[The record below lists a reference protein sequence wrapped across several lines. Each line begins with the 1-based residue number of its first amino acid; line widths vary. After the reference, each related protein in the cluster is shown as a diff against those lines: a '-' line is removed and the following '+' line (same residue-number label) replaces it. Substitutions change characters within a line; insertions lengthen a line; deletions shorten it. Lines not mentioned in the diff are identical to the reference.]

1 MAKTTTNGPKGD
13 RHGKTTLASWGEF
26 GRFELGIVGTTCQK
40 IRQLAEGL
48 ASALPGLSVAYADA
62 GHEAEA
68 PEPQVPGFAL
78 NYLEHRA
85 FRQFGEQGPAY
96 PWLRKAAFNG
106 VDLVLVNGNHF
117 TIARQIVVI
126 DPVKPLGSRLQRIT
140 HPILILLSE
149 GVDAIPA
156 AVQDHLKRFGDLP
169 VLRLN
174 DTAAIAAEIE
184 GLRRTMT
191 PPLYGLVLAG
201 GKSERMGFDKSR
213 IDFHGRPQREHIYQM
228 LQNHCDQTYLSG
240 RPEQAPEFEGHF
252 PFISDT
258 FLGLGQFG
266 AILSAFRMFPD
277 AAWLVMASDLPLIS
291 HRSLEQLVRH
301 RNSSRYATAF
311 RNPETGYLEPLVTI
325 WEPRSY
331 PALLHF
337 LGLGYSCP
345 RKVLMNT
352 PVEILDPQWPA
363 ELSNVNSPEDL
374 ERVKHLLKQGAQD

>member
-1 MAKTTTNGPKGD
+1 VAKTTTNGSKGD

-26 GRFELGIVGTTCQK
+26 GRFELGIVGTTCEK
-40 IRQLAEGL
+40 VRQLAEAL
-48 ASALPGLSVAYADA
+48 ASAMPGLGVAYADA

-68 PEPQVPGFAL
+68 PGIQVPGFAL
-78 NYLEHRA
+78 SYDEHTT
-85 FRQFGEQGPAY
+85 FRRLSEQGPAY

-106 VDLVLVNGNHF
+106 ADLVLVNGNHF
-117 TIARQIVVI
+117 TVSRQIVVI
-126 DPVKPLGSRLQRIT
+126 DPVKPLESRLQRIV
-140 HPILILLSE
+140 HPVLILLSE
-149 GVDAIPA
+149 GIDRIPGP
-156 AVQDHLKRFGDLP
+156 VQAHLEHFGKLP
-169 VLRLN
+169 VLRLME
-174 DTAAIAAEIE
+174 TAAIAAEIE
-184 GLRRTMT
+184 RLRRTMI

-213 IDFHGRPQREHIYQM
+213 IEFHGRPQREHIYQL
-228 LQNHCDQTYLSG
+228 LQNHCDQTYLSC

-252 PFISDT
+252 PFIADT
-258 FLGLGQFG
+258 FLGLSQFG
-266 AILSAFRMFPD
+266 AILSAFRLFPD

-291 HRSLEQLVRH
+291 HRSLDQLVRC

-311 RNPETGYLEPLVTI
+311 RNPENGYLEPLVTI

-331 PALLHF
+331 PAMLHF

-352 PVEILDPQWPA
+352 PVEILEPQWPA

-374 ERVKHLLKQGAQD
+374 ERVKLLLKKGARD